1 MSINNEND
9 DKNTKD
15 IKKTGFHKLT
25 IILDPDKKKNHQGY
39 DKPKTSLE
47 NKLENAGNG
56 ISAKNK
62 GN

>member
-15 IKKTGFHKLT
+15 IKKIGFHKLT

-39 DKPKTSLE
+39 DEPKTSLE
-47 NKLENAGNG
+47 NKLENTCYR
-56 ISAKNK
+56 IPAKNK